1 MEQLS
6 LEVNQNTDHSQRSS
20 QQTRLQSYQAE
31 LRRLEEDYN
40 KAKIK
45 PNPLL
50 DDSSSIDDFDI
61 GVNEDQKRSLLDNS
75 ERLERTGNQLQEG
88 YRIAIETEEIGTHVL
103 SNLAGQREQI
113 QRSRNRLRETQAD
126 LGRSSRVM
134 NTMIMRSIRDKF
146 VLYIIGVVFVLAVSL
161 TIYFSIK

>member
-1 MEQLS
+1 M
-6 LEVNQNTDHSQRSS
+6 
-20 QQTRLQSYQAE
+20 
-31 LRRLEEDYN
+31 
-40 KAKIK
+40 
-45 PNPLL
+45 L

-61 GVNEDQKRSLLDNS
+61 GIGEDQKRRLLDNS
-75 ERLERTGNQLQEG
+75 EKLERTGNHLQEG

-103 SNLAGQREQI
+103 NNLSSQREQI
-113 QRSRNRLRETQAD
+113 QRTRNRLRETQAD

-134 NTMIMRSIRDKF
+134 NSMIMRNIRDKF